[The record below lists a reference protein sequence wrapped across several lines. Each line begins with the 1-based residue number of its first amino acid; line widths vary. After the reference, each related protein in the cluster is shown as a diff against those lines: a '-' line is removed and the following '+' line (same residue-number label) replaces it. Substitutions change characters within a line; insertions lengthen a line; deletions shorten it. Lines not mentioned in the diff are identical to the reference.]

1 MTDRDRDAQTYESSL
16 TGQAVLLIFAAMVV
30 GVLAAVLILPNW
42 LPNLAASLVG
52 SQPKAFWY
60 LSRATAFVAMAL
72 LWASMMLGVGITNKM
87 ARLWPGAPA
96 AFALHEY
103 VSLLGLAFA
112 LFHGLILLGDQYTK
126 FSLAQL
132 LTPFATGSY
141 RPFWVGLGQLGFYV
155 WAIVTASF
163 YVRKRIGQQTW
174 RVLHYA
180 SFLAY
185 AGALLHGLASGTDSG
200 LGWVQVFYLCTSS
213 SFIFLFIYRVITSL
227 AMRVEKLV
235 GASSQRSS

>member
-163 YVRKRIGQQTW
+163 Q
-174 RVLHYA
+174 
-180 SFLAY
+180 AY